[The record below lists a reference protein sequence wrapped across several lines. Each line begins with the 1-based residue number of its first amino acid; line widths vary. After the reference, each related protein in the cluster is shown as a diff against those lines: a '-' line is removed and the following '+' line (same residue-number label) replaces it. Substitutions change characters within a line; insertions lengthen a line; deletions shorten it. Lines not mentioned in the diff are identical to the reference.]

1 MARVYTKIFAGDVQN
16 QRGASIAEAL
26 LAMAIMAA
34 AAPVLYTQIARTS
47 GTAIEIAAANKI
59 VKTRNS
65 VLNFVRMNQDS
76 WPDVAQI
83 QLDDDDLEQISPD
96 AITGFVDKYTIRGAT
111 VADVY
116 LSFDGGNMMRA
127 ARIAGHIGADGAA
140 ADGDG
145 VAYGTNWAVSAPDF
159 MPGNVIYKISYDAD
173 GDDMSKFL
181 HRGTSGEDGLNTM
194 HRDLNMG
201 ARDLY
206 NVGGINGE
214 SVRADAANAIFV
226 NAELIDANNV
236 YFSGGANMD
245 GNSVSIGDM
254 RVVGDIMGFRTISAE
269 NLNGRGFTANGH
281 VISDRANI
289 TNTLNVSRDLTLKPE
304 YSRTV
309 SGFTAISAG
318 TVMTTFLSADEM
330 TFYDRFGL
338 TVSGELLVST
348 TPPIKIGNWTFPSTT
363 PPRFVDFNL
372 ARGRIQDAPQLD
384 EFGPIT
390 VSGWRDAPRV
400 DTVQTLE

>member
-1 MARVYTKIFAGDVQN
+1 MRTM
-16 QRGASIAEAL
+16 RGASMIEVL

-34 AAPVLYTQIARTS
+34 AAPVLYNQIARTS
-47 GTAIEIAAANKI
+47 DTAIEIAAANKI
-59 VKTRNS
+59 VNTRNN
-65 VLNFVRMNQDS
+65 VLNFVRMNQDA

-83 QLDDDDLEQISPD
+83 QLDSSDLEKISPD
-96 AITGFVDKYTIRGAT
+96 VIAGFVDKYTVRGAT
-111 VADVY
+111 IADVY
-116 LSFDGGNMMRA
+116 LSFDGGNMMRG
-127 ARIAGHIGADGAA
+127 ARIAGHIGADGAV

-159 MPGNVIYKISYDAD
+159 MPGNVIYKISYDVN

-194 HRDLNMG
+194 HRNLNMG
-201 ARDLY
+201 ARDML
-206 NVGGINGE
+206 NVGGVKGE
-214 SVRADAANAIFV
+214 SIRTNAATAVFV
-226 NAELIDANNV
+226 NAETVNANTV

-245 GNSVSIGDM
+245 GNSVNIGDM
-254 RVVGDIMGFRTISAE
+254 RVTGDIMGFRVINAD

-281 VISDRANI
+281 VVSDRANI

-338 TVSGELLVST
+338 TVSGELMVST
-348 TPPIKIGNWTFPSTT
+348 TPPIKIGNWTYPSTT
-363 PPRFVDFNL
+363 PPWFVDFNL
-372 ARGRIQDAPQLD
+372 SRGRMQDTPSLD
-384 EFGPIT
+384 EFGPI
-390 VSGWRDAPRV
+390 VMSGWRDAPRADLV
-400 DTVQTLE
+400 KTVE